1 MSKSEYL
8 RSESESLGIEVSK
21 LANMYNYLE
30 DLRESGITNMFG
42 ATPYLVSEFDLDRNI
57 AIKVLSSWMGSFKVK

>member
-42 ATPYLVSEFDLDRNI
+42 ATPYLVSEFDLDKNI
-57 AIKVLSSWMGSFKVK
+57 ARKVLSSWMGSFKVK

>member
-8 RSESESLGIEVSK
+8 RSESESLGIELSK

-42 ATPYLVSEFDLDRNI
+42 ATPYLVSEFDLDKNI
-57 AIKVLSSWMGSFKVK
+57 ARKVLSSWMGSFKVK